1 MRRVVNRAMGK
12 KPHLKSLF
20 IPLNSSLL
28 LNAFVQTETHS
39 GLDLALKASNMT
51 QSGLE
56 LTAKSRMYCLPA
68 LLSFKF
74 IDTK

>member
-39 GLDLALKASNMT
+39 GLDLALKASDMIVT
-51 QSGLE
+51 SVDPIMIRQVVIPSSLQ
-56 LTAKSRMYCLPA
+56 P
-68 LLSFKF
+68 LSSQ
-74 IDTK
+74 D

>member
-1 MRRVVNRAMGK
+1 MGK

-51 QSGLE
+51 VTGVDPITIRQVVIPS
-56 LTAKSRMYCLPA
+56 
-68 LLSFKF
+68 LLRPLSSQ
-74 IDTK
+74 D